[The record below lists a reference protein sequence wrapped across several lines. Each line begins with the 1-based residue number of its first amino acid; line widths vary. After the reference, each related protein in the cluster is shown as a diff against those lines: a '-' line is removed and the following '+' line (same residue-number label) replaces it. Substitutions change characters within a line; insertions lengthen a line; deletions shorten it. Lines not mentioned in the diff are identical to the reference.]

1 VAFYQVKK
9 NKFWVWKAY
18 CRDTRQL
25 IDWECGRRDNATF
38 RRLYERLS
46 AWNVDIYF
54 ADGWNA
60 YSDIIPPEMLIQ
72 TKAETH
78 LIESNNAPQR
88 HWFARFRRKT
98 VCVSRS
104 EKMVDLTVG
113 LYANFHV
120 NYEIDFDYFV
130 GKIVK

>member
-1 VAFYQVKK
+1 MQTSMSI
-9 NKFWVWKAY
+9 
-18 CRDTRQL
+18 TRL
-25 IDWECGRRDNATF
+25 ILIILSGKSLYSQHSTGCGRRDNATF
-38 RRLYERLS
+38 TRLYERLS
-46 AWNVDIYF
+46 AWNVKIYF

-60 YSDIIPPEMLIQ
+60 YSDVIPPELLIQ

-104 EKMVDLTVG
+104 ERMVDLTVG

-120 NYEIDFDYFV
+120 NYEIDYDYFLE
-130 GKIVK
+130 GIVI

>member
-1 VAFYQVKK
+1 M
-9 NKFWVWKAY
+9 WKAY
-18 CRDTRQL
+18 CRNTGQL
-25 IDWECGRRDNATF
+25 IDWECGGRDNATF
-38 RRLYERLS
+38 SKLYERLKL
-46 AWNVDIYF
+46 WKVDVFF
-54 ADGWNA
+54 ADGWHS
-60 YSDIIPPEMLIQ
+60 YSDIIPPELLIQ

-104 EKMVDLTVG
+104 KEMVDLTIG

-120 NYEIDFDYFV
+120 NFCIDFDYFLE
-130 GKIVK
+130 GIII